1 MTRAHCVLVDTIPYR
16 GGSKIATEK
25 ALRLFVEQG
34 GRVSVLGRD
43 PSSWQLP
50 GLRYWRLWEWSA
62 LVRREQGLGYFL
74 RHGLIFMQ
82 LSALLLVRRPTV
94 MLGASGPGNDLAMY
108 LARWLWR
115 IPLVQWIHGPVA
127 CSRTLGRALA
137 LADWVF
143 YLPSSRP
150 SIEAALQAHA
160 GLAVA
165 QARLASTQW
174 QTITNGLARQEWPTR
189 CQTKQAPQ
197 LFWAASLLKWKGL
210 DLLVEAL
217 QCLPEPLPAHI
228 CYLRPAQ
235 TALSVSEICPQ
246 LPASHWY
253 EAPNSLDALRARCNI
268 FVSTSSQEPFGLS
281 VLEAM
286 AAGLAVLIPADGAYW
301 DEHLTDGHDCLKYA
315 PGNARALA
323 ECLLRLKHD
332 AGLRDRLGEAAARQ
346 TQAYRAERVYQ
357 PVVSV
362 LLAV

>member
-1 MTRAHCVLVDTIPYR
+1 MSCAHCVVVDTIPYR

-25 ALRLFVEQG
+25 ALRLFIEQG
-34 GRVSVLGRD
+34 GQVSVLGRD
-43 PSSWQLP
+43 PSSWKLP
-50 GLRYWRLWEWSA
+50 GVRYWRLREWSV

-74 RHGLIFMQ
+74 RHGLIFIQ
-82 LSALLLVRRPTV
+82 LCALLFFKRPTV
-94 MLGASGPGNDLAMY
+94 MLGASGPGNDLAIY
-108 LARWLWR
+108 LARWLWNV
-115 IPLVQWIHGPVA
+115 PLVQWNHGPVA
-127 CSRTLGRALA
+127 CSRTLGRALC

-143 YLPSSRP
+143 YLSSSRP
-150 SIEAALQAHA
+150 SLEAALHVYA
-160 GLAVA
+160 GAEVA
-165 QARLASTQW
+165 QEYLANPRW
-174 QTITNGLARQEWPTR
+174 QPICNGLARQEWPTR
-189 CQTKQAPQ
+189 CQTKQVPQ

-210 DLLVEAL
+210 DVLIEAL

-301 DEHLTDGHDCLKYA
+301 DEHLTDGKDCLKYA

-332 AGLRDRLGEAAARQ
+332 AELRDRLGRAATLQAL
-346 TQAYRAERVYQ
+346 AYRAERVYQ

-362 LLAV
+362 LKAV